1 MNACTIR
8 PVVVWLPDAYGAR
21 AYAAQL
27 QKGAGHKYIKRV
39 PAGTDPKTGRT
50 RYRYFY
56 AVQHGAGVHN
66 EDHFVEGASFRH
78 EGGHFHVTADHGD
91 EVTVRHDESGKTK
104 RLSKRELA
112 AKLVKHHEKALEEH
126 KAKVT
131 ADLAT
136 VERHGSDKQKARMR
150 EYAKRWGV
158 GGARDTK
165 PATKTHPAGTHE
177 AGHQKVARELSDAVK
192 RSAHTPTPG
201 DMLDERNKAFAA
213 VASGEKTVADLD
225 AEIAAAGISQDKARG
240 LRAASQKISATWG
253 ATDEA
258 QMLKVTQ
265 RRKDVNEAHSAKVDP
280 HVADKAALEG
290 WQKNDADAITHI
302 HKRAQELL
310 PGVRRQDSHDVVSQH
325 VYGGGVTDAYRERM
339 ARENRIVKPAK
350 KVSEDA
356 SKPAAGTSTMPEGT
370 RVALH
375 PVGTDYM
382 RGEKGTVMGDSP
394 HLAGHVVVNFDN
406 GKSLVVRAKDLQSTG
421 EAPRKIGPD
430 GYEADQSA
438 ETTQRGKDILAKV
451 LRSVTKDA
459 LPRTM
464 EPTTFMDKVEEA
476 AQRHRSVGYYAMD
489 DGGAL
494 RAAALEHWKQDV
506 LDPGRTGR
514 LSDTA
519 QRYFYEHRDL
529 ADRSDSAAPSD
540 PTTAAEALQAAVSAS
555 MRSHF
560 LITGEKPNPGQRVH
574 GQANGDIYEVK
585 RHESVGI
592 LRSGSNHD
600 TEVENLDRGGLNSAN
615 HVHLGLP
622 VEDAVPAAMR
632 RRSNAE
638 LEALVERPPVGM
650 TFRNEL
656 FAGDIGKL
664 AAAEL
669 KRRGSVQKSHGG
681 LAAPLSPSMRM
692 RSFIFGTY
700 LRAYFTLVK
709 GGPVKYI
716 RRVPTGNA
724 KRPWRYIYSET
735 GTAHA
740 AKEGERI
747 NLRHRGAHDV
757 VEVRDNQAKLRD
769 SKTGAERT
777 VSLEAL
783 HEEIHSIYGA
793 KAERGAARLA
803 AQIVRAAGAPPDGA
817 FKSVKSAWAAYAKRF
832 KAAGVDEGHAKRLV
846 GFLAKRDGWGDDAK
860 AVLLSLATGKKHGAK
875 ITASGRQIAQG
886 AENLRA
892 ADGAKKVVGAH
903 VVRAVASRLPKGEGD
918 AGQRVEELRA
928 GASGAL
934 GKLEGIL
941 DAIDAVGESA
951 PKALLDKAMVAAGS
965 EHIQA
970 LNDAVKAYPG
980 LHDLPEVAK
989 LHELRGRL
997 TALQEPN
1004 AAQDGG
1010 KGVRGAYATVYVAGP
1025 DGAPM
1030 PQAAR
1035 YRLIEAGDV
1044 IASHDPTKGFA
1055 QRPEYPEGVQER
1067 VYHRDKAEQQKVLG
1081 NADKLRPDL
1090 VVNTNPDAVNGPPVI
1105 TPEGVVL
1112 GGNSRAMTLQLV
1124 HAKASDTANA
1134 YKDELRKKA
1143 AHFGLAAADIDGMKN
1158 PVLVREVQT
1167 EAASKEDLGVLV
1179 RRYNESFTQAMD
1191 PRTDQ
1196 VARARLVTP
1205 KMLQDLASGMDQ
1217 RKADG
1222 SERYPT
1228 LNAFLDSNDAKGFVD
1243 AMQRAGI
1250 VDRRNRSQYLRKDG
1264 GLNEDGKTFVER
1276 LMVGKVVPHPDT
1288 LADMPVS
1295 QINAIARSV
1304 PHIVRAA
1311 DSGHDLGPALIEAV
1325 QTHVYMRRHNL
1336 GDLREFDADQTLGDF
1351 AGDGGAGF
1359 GEKPKLTPLGRALLG
1374 VLIDKPGPVQMSDA
1388 FRKVAQHASRNPAGQ
1403 GGMFG
1408 AAKTT
1413 AEVVEEAV
1421 NPPKVEQASM
1431 FASNGPRWSGFGAL
1445 LAKAIQQDMFG
1456 QHVRVDTSHK
1466 PTQHGL
1472 DFGEPARPKPASDT
1486 HPGGTGW
1493 QPMPGS
1499 KHGGYRRRHGNHWE
1513 TWYPKAAH
1521 HAYPQAGKVKPGA
1534 MVRAPD
1540 GHMHIV
1546 KRVLQHGK
1554 TGETMVGVD
1563 TPRGPKEWPVS
1574 AVKVHR
1580 EAHEVGG
1587 TLGLDKVPQIQLR
1600 AGGNFGRLLR
1610 GAMFR

>member
-1 MNACTIR
+1 MN
-8 PVVVWLPDAYGAR
+8 
-21 AYAAQL
+21 
-27 QKGAGHKYIKRV
+27 
-39 PAGTDPKTGRT
+39 
-50 RYRYFY
+50 
-56 AVQHGAGVHN
+56 
-66 EDHFVEGASFRH
+66 
-78 EGGHFHVTADHGD
+78 
-91 EVTVRHDESGKTK
+91 
-104 RLSKRELA
+104 
-112 AKLVKHHEKALEEH
+112 
-126 KAKVT
+126 
-131 ADLAT
+131 
-136 VERHGSDKQKARMR
+136 
-150 EYAKRWGV
+150 
-158 GGARDTK
+158 
-165 PATKTHPAGTHE
+165 
-177 AGHQKVARELSDAVK
+177 
-192 RSAHTPTPG
+192 
-201 DMLDERNKAFAA
+201 
-213 VASGEKTVADLD
+213 
-225 AEIAAAGISQDKARG
+225 
-240 LRAASQKISATWG
+240 
-253 ATDEA
+253 
-258 QMLKVTQ
+258 TQ
-265 RRKDVNEAHSAKVDP
+265 R
-280 HVADKAALEG
+280 
-290 WQKNDADAITHI
+290 
-302 HKRAQELL
+302 
-310 PGVRRQDSHDVVSQH
+310 
-325 VYGGGVTDAYRERM
+325 
-339 ARENRIVKPAK
+339 
-350 KVSEDA
+350 
-356 SKPAAGTSTMPEGT
+356 
-370 RVALH
+370 
-375 PVGTDYM
+375 
-382 RGEKGTVMGDSP
+382 
-394 HLAGHVVVNFDN
+394 F
-406 GKSLVVRAKDLQSTG
+406 
-421 EAPRKIGPD
+421 
-430 GYEADQSA
+430 
-438 ETTQRGKDILAKV
+438 
-451 LRSVTKDA
+451 
-459 LPRTM
+459 
-464 EPTTFMDKVEEA
+464 TF
-476 AQRHRSVGYYAMD
+476 
-489 DGGAL
+489 GA
-494 RAAALEHWKQDV
+494 
-506 LDPGRTGR
+506 
-514 LSDTA
+514 
-519 QRYFYEHRDL
+519 
-529 ADRSDSAAPSD
+529 
-540 PTTAAEALQAAVSAS
+540 
-555 MRSHF
+555 
-560 LITGEKPNPGQRVH
+560 
-574 GQANGDIYEVK
+574 
-585 RHESVGI
+585 
-592 LRSGSNHD
+592 
-600 TEVENLDRGGLNSAN
+600 
-615 HVHLGLP
+615 
-622 VEDAVPAAMR
+622 
-632 RRSNAE
+632 
-638 LEALVERPPVGM
+638 
-650 TFRNEL
+650 
-656 FAGDIGKL
+656 
-664 AAAEL
+664 
-669 KRRGSVQKSHGG
+669 
-681 LAAPLSPSMRM
+681 
-692 RSFIFGTY
+692 Y
-700 LRAYFTLVK
+700 LRAYFAIVK

-716 RRVPTGNA
+716 RRVPTGNP

-757 VEVRDNQAKLRD
+757 VEVRGDKAKLRD
-769 SKTGAERT
+769 AETGAERT

-875 ITASGRQIAQG
+875 IAASGRQIAQG

-892 ADGAKKVVGAH
+892 AEGAKKVAGAH
-903 VVRAVASRLPKGEGD
+903 VVRAVASRLPKGDGD

-997 TALQEPN
+997 TALQEPD
-1004 AAQDGG
+1004 AGQDGG
-1010 KGVRGAYATVYVAGP
+1010 KGARGAYATVYIAGP

-1035 YRLIEAGDV
+1035 YRLIESEDV

-1067 VYHRDKAEQQKVLG
+1067 VYHRDKAEQAKVLG
-1081 NADKLRPDL
+1081 NADKLRPDI

-1105 TPEGVVL
+1105 TADGIVL

-1124 HAKASDTANA
+1124 HAKGGDTAKA

-1143 AHFGLAAADIDGMKN
+1143 AHFGLAAADIDGMKS

-1167 EAASKEDLGVLV
+1167 DAASKEDLGVLV

-1228 LNAFLDSNDAKGFVD
+1228 LNAFLESNDARGFVD

-1250 VDRRNRSQYLRKDG
+1250 IDRRNQSQYLRKDG

-1359 GEKPKLTPLGRALLG
+1359 GEKPKLTPLGRSLLG

-1408 AAKTT
+1408 PAKTT
-1413 AEVVEEAV
+1413 AELVEEAV

-1431 FASNGPRWSGFGAL
+1431 FASTGPRFGAFL
-1445 LAKAIQQDMFG
+1445 ASALGITKSGGPFIGPRGGKWADARHTIPWKDNTPKRAQAAADEKTREGRGGMVSASSVPDWRERLTAVGVDRPVPANVDAASVQIDVSGDPHSHVVARWKDQRGVEHKAYTQEFHARNAARKWERVKRLDRKFDAGMSKLEDELANAGPDDPKGRGVAALYVIAKTGLRPGNPTSASDRERYGVLTLTPEHVSISGDTVSFKFVGKSGKTNVAQVKSAALAKFVQARATSAPDRPVFDPSGGGDTVKAAMAGVGWEGFLRKDLRTHTATRLAAAHLAAASADGWPGPEQKRTAAMRGVLKSMYAAVAERLNNTPAVARAAYVSPAVVMAWATHAGVDPSAIMKGELTAEALWRAALGIRLPGADAPLTEPTDDEEDAMLDDLDDDGIAKAIQQDMFG

-1472 DFGEPARPKPASDT
+1472 DFGEPTRPKPASDT

-1521 HAYPQAGKVKPGA
+1521 HAYPHGGKAKPGA

-1540 GHMHIV
+1540 GHLHVV

-1554 TGETMVGVD
+1554 TGEMMVGVD
-1563 TPRGPKEWPVS
+1563 TPRGPKEWPAS

-1600 AGGNFGRLLR
+1600 AGGNFGRFLR
-1610 GAMFR
+1610 QVAW